1 MEQAKLITL
10 AGELLELHQDGKL
23 DLDTLTNAKEFVEW
37 FLVMKFPTAEVE
49 KCKTCESEIT
59 ESNPLIDAERY
70 SVSDKFG
77 YCESCYDPTPFYP
90 PID

>member
-1 MEQAKLITL
+1 MDQFKDINEVSKLI
-10 AGELLELHQDGKL
+10 GLEPL
-23 DLDTLTNAKEFVEW
+23 
-37 FLVMKFPTAEVE
+37 AEVE

-59 ESNPLIDAERY
+59 ESNPLIDTERY
-70 SVSDKFG
+70 TANDKTG